1 MPGHAAAA
9 AAAAF
14 IRHIKPASY
23 IARPWGA
30 PVGCR
35 SPSRVP
41 TPPALALPPLNCP
54 GGRTT
59 RAHAAGSHVVRA
71 DLATRD
77 TGRLHDGADNS
88 AVRHMGGTHSSDA
101 IQNVDEAG
109 WHPTAMEPA
118 KRTPRRSRPRVLA
131 ESLFS
136 AVDRKRP
143 DATSVPLM
151 RACDVPSPTTR

>member
-1 MPGHAAAA
+1 MHALSCRATLRLLLLLSYATSNRRRISRDRGGHLSAAV
-9 AAAAF
+9 
-14 IRHIKPASY
+14 H
-23 IARPWGA
+23 
-30 PVGCR
+30 
-35 SPSRVP
+35 
-41 TPPALALPPLNCP
+41 PPESQPRQPPLNCP
-54 GGRTT
+54 GGRTA